1 MVQKEARLEVIVGNM
16 FGGKSTELIRR
27 VNRHKIT
34 KNYQLFKNIIDTR
47 YRNVASHDGMQLPA
61 TYVGSVSEL
70 EEKTNPEAEVI
81 GIDEIQFFESS
92 IIDLCR
98 KYVGQGRIVI
108 AAGLLKDFRNQ
119 YFTFQDKDKNMSDL
133 LLVADSIDFYTA
145 ICIYK
150 SDEGEACAREASRIQ
165 RLANDGIA
173 SPQGKTVLVGG
184 IKDYAPKCWEHYVPY
199 EDLEHK

>member
-1 MVQKEARLEVIVGNM
+1 MDKKEARLEVIIGNM

-34 KNYQLFKNIIDTR
+34 KNYQLFKNNRDQR
-47 YRNVASHDGMQLPA
+47 YENVASHDGMQLPA
-61 TYVGSVSEL
+61 TYVGSIAEL
-70 EEKTNPEAEVI
+70 EEKTNPRAEVI

-92 IIDLCR
+92 VIDLCR

-119 YFTFQDKDKNMSDL
+119 YFTFQDKVKNMSEL

-145 ICIYK
+145 ICVYNNDK
-150 SDEGEACAREASRIQ
+150 GEPCGREASRIQ
-165 RLANDGIA
+165 RISGG
-173 SPQGKTVLVGG
+173 SETVRVGG
-184 IKDYAPKCWEHYVPY
+184 RGEYEPKCWEHYVPP
-199 EDLEHK
+199 K